1 MGHVMLAKMLSCVFQ
16 ERQLPSIRLSRADTV
31 HWISRVGA
39 LDITCRHFGF
49 HMQALWISRAGTLD
63 FTCRH
68 CALDFTCRHFGF
80 HVQALCLYADVD
92 SHLSIS
98 CLIVENSLV
107 EHSAFDLDSAKQSM
121 AKQSGAC
128 FKHRL

>member
-1 MGHVMLAKMLSCVFQ
+1 MDKNLKNGACHVGQNVELCIPGEAV
-16 ERQLPSIRLSRADTV
+16 
-31 HWISRVGA
+31 A
-39 LDITCRHFGF
+39 LHPAIACRHCIGF
-49 HMQALWISRAGTLD
+49 HVQALWISRADT
-63 FTCRH
+63 
-68 CALDFTCRHFGF
+68 LDFTCRHFGF